1 MNTNE
6 TLPKIAE
13 DITALI
19 GGTPMLRVRNLD
31 TGPCTLL
38 LKLECQNPGNSIKDR
53 IAVSMI
59 NRAEEEGRLQPGGTI
74 YEGTAGNT
82 GIALALVG
90 VSRGYKVKVVMPDK
104 MSAGKISHLKA
115 LGAEVV
121 LTRSDVGRGHP
132 QYYQDLARALAQ
144 EDPNGFFINQFENA
158 ANPTAHLETTGP
170 EIWAQTEGNIDC
182 FVAGIGSGG
191 TVSGCGNYL
200 REKNPDIELVLADP
214 VGSILA
220 PLINEGKSI
229 EAGSWLVEGVGED
242 FVPDIAEISLLNE
255 AITVDDKESFLA
267 ARELLRAEG
276 IMGGSSTG
284 LLVAAALRWCRAQTE
299 PKTCVTFVC
308 DLGAKYMDRL
318 FNDVWMRDQGL
329 LEKHAFG
336 DLRDLIGC
344 NHTEGEDHVFQPDEP
359 LAQVHRTMRLH
370 DISQAVILDGQ
381 NPVGIVDESDVLRA
395 VVADQEAWERPVCEV
410 MSTNLETIPPEASTD
425 DLLPI
430 FAQDRVAIVASS
442 NQYFGLITRIDL
454 LNFLRQNQ

>member
-1 MNTNE
+1 MKTNSN
-6 TLPKIAE
+6 LPGIAD

-19 GGTPMLRVRNLD
+19 GETPMLKVRNLD

-59 NRAEEEGRLQPGGTI
+59 NSAEEAGLLKPGGTI

-90 VSRGYKVKVVMPDK
+90 ISRGYRVKVVMPDK
-104 MSAGKISHLKA
+104 MSAGKVSHLKA

-132 QYYQDLARALAQ
+132 QYYQDLAQTLAKK
-144 EDPNGFFINQFENA
+144 DPNGFFINQFENA
-158 ANPTAHLETTGP
+158 ANPMAHLETTGP
-170 EIWAQTEGNIDC
+170 EIWTQTEGNIDC

-191 TVSGCGNYL
+191 TVSGCGRYL
-200 REKNPDIELVLADP
+200 RQQNPDIELVLADP

-284 LLVAAALRWCRAQTE
+284 LLVAAALRWCQAQSE

-329 LEKHAFG
+329 LEKQTFG

-344 NHTEGEDHVFQPDEP
+344 NHTEGEDHVFKPDEP

-370 DISQAVILDGQ
+370 NISQAVVLDGQ
-381 NPVGIVDESDVLRA
+381 KPMGIVDESDLLRA
-395 VVADQEAWERPVCEV
+395 VVADAAAWARPVQEV
-410 MSTNLETIPPEASTD
+410 MSTNLETIPPDGNTD
-425 DLLPI
+425 ELLPI
-430 FAQDRVAIVASS
+430 FAQDRVAIVATDD
-442 NQYFGLITRIDL
+442 QYFGLITRIDL
-454 LNFLRQNQ
+454 LNFLQRNN

>member
-6 TLPKIAE
+6 TLPRIAE

-59 NRAEEEGRLQPGGTI
+59 NRAEEEGLLKPGGTI

-90 VSRGYKVKVVMPDK
+90 ISRGYRVKVVMPDK

-144 EDPNGFFINQFENA
+144 DDPNGFFINQFENA

-200 REKNPDIELVLADP
+200 REKNPEIELVLADP

-220 PLINEGKSI
+220 PLINEGKNI
-229 EAGSWLVEGVGED
+229 EAGIFWL
-242 FVPDIAEISLLNE
+242 
-255 AITVDDKESFLA
+255 
-267 ARELLRAEG
+267 
-276 IMGGSSTG
+276 
-284 LLVAAALRWCRAQTE
+284 
-299 PKTCVTFVC
+299 
-308 DLGAKYMDRL
+308 
-318 FNDVWMRDQGL
+318 
-329 LEKHAFG
+329 
-336 DLRDLIGC
+336 
-344 NHTEGEDHVFQPDEP
+344 
-359 LAQVHRTMRLH
+359 RTL
-370 DISQAVILDGQ
+370 
-381 NPVGIVDESDVLRA
+381 
-395 VVADQEAWERPVCEV
+395 
-410 MSTNLETIPPEASTD
+410 
-425 DLLPI
+425 
-430 FAQDRVAIVASS
+430 
-442 NQYFGLITRIDL
+442 
-454 LNFLRQNQ
+454 

>member
-13 DITALI
+13 DITDLI

-59 NRAEEEGRLQPGGTI
+59 NQAEEEGLLKPGGTI

-90 VSRGYKVKVVMPDK
+90 ISRGYQVKVVMPDK

-144 EDPNGFFINQFENA
+144 DDPNGFFINQFENA
-158 ANPTAHLETTGP
+158 ANPSAHLETTGP
-170 EIWAQTEGNIDC
+170 EIWDQTEGNIDC

-220 PLINEGKSI
+220 PLINEGKNV

-284 LLVAAALRWCRAQTE
+284 LLVAAALRWCQTQTE

-329 LEKHAFG
+329 LDKRAFG

-344 NHTEGEDHVFQPDEP
+344 NHTEGEDHAFQPEEP

-370 DISQAVILDGQ
+370 DISQA
-381 NPVGIVDESDVLRA
+381 
-395 VVADQEAWERPVCEV
+395 C
-410 MSTNLETIPPEASTD
+410 
-425 DLLPI
+425 LLYTSPSPR
-430 FAQDRVAIVASS
+430 DRSLSRMPSS
-442 NQYFGLITRIDL
+442 A
-454 LNFLRQNQ
+454 

>member
-1 MNTNE
+1 
-6 TLPKIAE
+6 
-13 DITALI
+13 
-19 GGTPMLRVRNLD
+19 
-31 TGPCTLL
+31 
-38 LKLECQNPGNSIKDR
+38 
-53 IAVSMI
+53 MI

-214 VGSILA
+214 VGSILGA
-220 PLINEGKSI
+220 PDQRRKNHRSRVM
-229 EAGSWLVEGVGED
+229 AGGRGRGRLCAGYRRNLAPERSNHGGRQGILLGRTGIASRKASWAVHRRVCWWRRRSDG
-242 FVPDIAEISLLNE
+242 A
-255 AITVDDKESFLA
+255 
-267 ARELLRAEG
+267 
-276 IMGGSSTG
+276 
-284 LLVAAALRWCRAQTE
+284 E
-299 PKTCVTFVC
+299 PK
-308 DLGAKYMDRL
+308 L
-318 FNDVWMRDQGL
+318 
-329 LEKHAFG
+329 
-336 DLRDLIGC
+336 
-344 NHTEGEDHVFQPDEP
+344 
-359 LAQVHRTMRLH
+359 
-370 DISQAVILDGQ
+370 
-381 NPVGIVDESDVLRA
+381 NPKPA
-395 VVADQEAWERPVCEV
+395 
-410 MSTNLETIPPEASTD
+410 
-425 DLLPI
+425 
-430 FAQDRVAIVASS
+430 
-442 NQYFGLITRIDL
+442 
-454 LNFLRQNQ
+454 